1 MYEHTSTVLL
11 ITAITQAYMKSC
23 TNEKWRTSKDFESI
37 LSKDFFFKVR
47 MKKKK
52 KIENGGNWGLGDEE
66 RSWLMIAYI
75 EYMKTI

>member
-23 TNEKWRTSKDFESI
+23 TNEKWRTSEEFEPI
-37 LSKDFFFKVR
+37 ISKDFFF
-47 MKKKK
+47 KKK